1 MKRIF
6 VVALLL
12 SSGLLLAQDSGTSKD
27 SKGNITVTG
36 CVSQFGGDYT
46 LVKQNPAMT
55 YELQANGN
63 TRLKDYLGNRVEVKG
78 KQSPSM
84 STSSDA
90 TDRAGSPAPTTI
102 SIHSIRVLDK
112 SCSERDVTR

>member
-6 VVALLL
+6 AVALLL

-27 SKGNITVTG
+27 SKGDITVAG

-46 LVKQNPAMT
+46 LIKQNPAMT
-55 YELQANGN
+55 YELQATGKMH
-63 TRLKDYLGNRVEVKG
+63 LKDYLGNRVEVSG
-78 KQSPSM
+78 KQSPSL

-90 TDRAGSPAPTTI
+90 TNRSGSPAPTTI
-102 SIHSIRVLDK
+102 TIHSIRVLDK
-112 SCSERDVTR
+112 NCSERDVTR